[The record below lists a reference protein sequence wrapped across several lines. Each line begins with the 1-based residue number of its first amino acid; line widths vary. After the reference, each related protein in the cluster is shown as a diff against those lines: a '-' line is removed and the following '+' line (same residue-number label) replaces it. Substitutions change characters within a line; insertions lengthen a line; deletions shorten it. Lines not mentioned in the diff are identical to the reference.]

1 MLFKWTC
8 AHWDV
13 DLPFQVHDGLNN
25 LTIFFSITRKALN
38 LKVLTFTVC
47 LQVNFLMLTLCRP
60 NLYRCLK
67 TSQKKKCNLTS
78 HRRQNMDRMNGRK
91 NYAGTQDKT
100 EDDKISL
107 DEVVNQFGFG
117 KFQLFIIILCGILW
131 LSDGMEIML
140 LTILG
145 PILR

>member
-1 MLFKWTC
+1 
-8 AHWDV
+8 
-13 DLPFQVHDGLNN
+13 
-25 LTIFFSITRKALN
+25 
-38 LKVLTFTVC
+38 
-47 LQVNFLMLTLCRP
+47 
-60 NLYRCLK
+60 
-67 TSQKKKCNLTS
+67 
-78 HRRQNMDRMNGRK
+78 MNGRK
-91 NYAGTQDKT
+91 NYEGTQDET

-117 KFQLFIIILCGILW
+117 KFQFFIIIVCGILW

>member
-1 MLFKWTC
+1 
-8 AHWDV
+8 
-13 DLPFQVHDGLNN
+13 
-25 LTIFFSITRKALN
+25 
-38 LKVLTFTVC
+38 
-47 LQVNFLMLTLCRP
+47 
-60 NLYRCLK
+60 
-67 TSQKKKCNLTS
+67 
-78 HRRQNMDRMNGRK
+78 MDKMNGRK
-91 NYAGTQDKT
+91 NYEGTQDET

-117 KFQLFIIILCGILW
+117 KFQFFIIIVCGILW